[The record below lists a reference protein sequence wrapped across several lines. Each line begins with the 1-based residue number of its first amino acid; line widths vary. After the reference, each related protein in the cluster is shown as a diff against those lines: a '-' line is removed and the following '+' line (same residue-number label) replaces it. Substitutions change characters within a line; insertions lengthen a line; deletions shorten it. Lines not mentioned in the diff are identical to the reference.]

1 MDRQDR
7 ANIVARR
14 VGIAQRTL
22 DASTRSRYKGHGST
36 LRSVMNDFAFVAII
50 LAFFVVAVLFVKAC
64 DRIIGPDDEA
74 FAGAP
79 SATVEDEPVA
89 A

>member
-1 MDRQDR
+1 
-7 ANIVARR
+7 
-14 VGIAQRTL
+14 
-22 DASTRSRYKGHGST
+22 
-36 LRSVMNDFAFVAII
+36 MNDFAFVAII
-50 LAFFVVAVLFVKAC
+50 LAFFAIAVLFVKAC